1 MSVQSVQVH
10 GLEQATPV
18 RVAGAAG
25 SAQSRSADAQGGPEQ
40 PQDQVIVSE
49 QARRL
54 SAGSASAKGSGANG
68 EYELQ
73 LDFRKLRELSA
84 AGSPHDQTQS
94 A

>member
-10 GLEQATPV
+10 GLEQAPPV

-25 SAQSRSADAQGGPEQ
+25 TAQSRSAEEQGGPAQ

-49 QARRL
+49 QARSL
-54 SAGSASAKGSGANG
+54 SAAGASAKGSGANG

-84 AGSPHDQTQS
+84 ASSSNDQTQS